1 MNKYKKKDEWLNEW
15 MWLRSECLFVDVLW
29 YCSFLSEVVEQ
40 EVELSFYPSLHI
52 LSLIGVRNSK
62 ESDQFNSIGVGEGR
76 GRGRGGRKSGFGK
89 KFKNVKE
96 G

>member
-1 MNKYKKKDEWLNEW
+1 MKGWKDEWIRFRFEYL
-15 MWLRSECLFVDVLW
+15 LVDVLW

-76 GRGRGGRKSGFGK
+76 EGEGEKVGEEKECKRG
-89 KFKNVKE
+89 
-96 G
+96 

>member
-1 MNKYKKKDEWLNEW
+1 MYFDTVPFYLKLSNKKLN
-15 MWLRSECLFVDVLW
+15 C
-29 YCSFLSEVVEQ
+29 
-40 EVELSFYPSLHI
+40 PSLHI

-76 GRGRGGRKSGFGK
+76 GRGRGGRKSGFEK
-89 KFKNVKE
+89 ESKNVKE